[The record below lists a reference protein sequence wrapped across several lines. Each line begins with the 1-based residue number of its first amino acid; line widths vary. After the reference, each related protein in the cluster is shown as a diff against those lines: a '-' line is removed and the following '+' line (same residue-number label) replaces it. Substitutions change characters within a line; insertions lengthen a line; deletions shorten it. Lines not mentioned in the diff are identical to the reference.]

1 MWTGGPRS
9 WRSISAVEHCLSNCK
24 PLKQAPSKSWP
35 WWLSSVCAANGFVPF
50 HALEISTYASARQA
64 DCFFLQTHQPTGVN
78 QPTGRCTTAFLG
90 HFRSNTLART
100 TAVVAPCCTSET
112 PRAPHRWPGKPGPSL
127 NGGKR
132 SLAIGQLSSK
142 ASQLRLRG
150 PVTGGGCFTPSPN
163 PPTLAHQATQ
173 PGSGTAQVSL
183 RSSQKPERAKKIRG
197 GACNDAL
204 PLPLNHGKEPGG
216 RKEGEAGKMLDYF
229 AQFCHGENRDGVCL
243 SFLSLLCCCCVRNLV
258 RNKRRG

>member
-1 MWTGGPRS
+1 VWTGGPRS

-127 NGGKR
+127 NRGKR

-142 ASQLRLRG
+142 ASQLGSAGLSLAAG
-150 PVTGGGCFTPSPN
+150 VSPPPQTHQPWHTKLPN
-163 PPTLAHQATQ
+163 PVLEP
-173 PGSGTAQVSL
+173 L
-183 RSSQKPERAKKIRG
+183 RSAF
-197 GACNDAL
+197 
-204 PLPLNHGKEPGG
+204 G
-216 RKEGEAGKMLDYF
+216 R
-229 AQFCHGENRDGVCL
+229 RR
-243 SFLSLLCCCCVRNLV
+243 SL
-258 RNKRRG
+258 KGRRKLEVGHATMHSRSP